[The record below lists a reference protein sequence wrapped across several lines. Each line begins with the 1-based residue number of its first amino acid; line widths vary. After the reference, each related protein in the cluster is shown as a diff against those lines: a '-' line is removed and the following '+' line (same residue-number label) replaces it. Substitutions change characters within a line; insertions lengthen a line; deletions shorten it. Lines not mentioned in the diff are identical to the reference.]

1 MVEPIIVIG
10 VGFFIIMCMMVK
22 FTGINNIPDIV
33 DNTDNTDNTDD
44 NIQNTLKQDV
54 KYKGVQNFD
63 DIDDV
68 SINCIDVN
76 IDVNI
81 DTDIINHDLIFN
93 NNDETS
99 DDIQQL
105 MHLIEPIED
114 NIKQV
119 SENNSNIF
127 SETFRILNFSAK
139 HEKEIDLSGTT
150 LISLRSIKQ

>member
-1 MVEPIIVIG
+1 MVEPVIAIG

-22 FTGINNIPDIV
+22 FTGINTIPDIV
-33 DNTDNTDNTDD
+33 DNTDNTDDD
-44 NIQNTLKQDV
+44 IQNTLEQNNQCKII
-54 KYKGVQNFD
+54 QNFE
-63 DIDDV
+63 DV
-68 SINCIDVN
+68 SINCIDVS
-76 IDVNI
+76 I
-81 DTDIINHDLIFN
+81 DTDIINHDLTFN

-105 MHLIEPIED
+105 MLLIEPIED

-119 SENNSNIF
+119 SEDNSNIF
-127 SETFRILNFSAK
+127 PETFRILNFSAK

>member
-1 MVEPIIVIG
+1 MVEPVIAIG

-22 FTGINNIPDIV
+22 FTGINNISDMPDIV
-33 DNTDNTDNTDD
+33 DNTYDD
-44 NIQNTLKQDV
+44 IQNTSEQNNQCKII
-54 KYKGVQNFD
+54 QNFG
-63 DIDDV
+63 DV
-68 SINCIDVN
+68 SINCINVS
-76 IDVNI
+76 I
-81 DTDIINHDLIFN
+81 DTDIINHDLTVN

-99 DDIQQL
+99 DNDMQQL
-105 MHLIEPIED
+105 MLLIEPIED

-127 SETFRILNFSAK
+127 PETFRILNFSAK

>member
-1 MVEPIIVIG
+1 MVEPVIAIG

-22 FTGINNIPDIV
+22 FTGINTIPGIV

-44 NIQNTLKQDV
+44 TYDDIQNTSEQNNQ
-54 KYKGVQNFD
+54 YKIIQNFE
-63 DIDDV
+63 DV
-68 SINCIDVN
+68 SINCIDVS
-76 IDVNI
+76 I
-81 DTDIINHDLIFN
+81 DTDIINHDLTVN
-93 NNDETS
+93 NNDDVTS
-99 DDIQQL
+99 DNDIQQL
-105 MHLIEPIED
+105 MLLIEPIED

-127 SETFRILNFSAK
+127 PETFRILNFSAK

>member
-1 MVEPIIVIG
+1 MMESVIAIS
-10 VGFFIIMCMMVK
+10 VGFFIMMCIIIK
-22 FTGINNIPDIV
+22 FIVINNIHDIPDIV
-33 DNTDNTDNTDD
+33 DNTDDD
-44 NIQNTLKQDV
+44 IQNTLKQDV
-54 KYKGVQNFD
+54 KYKSLQDFD

-68 SINCIDVN
+68 SINCID
-76 IDVNI
+76 INI
-81 DTDIINHDLIFN
+81 DTDIINHDLTFN

-99 DDIQQL
+99 DDDIQQL

>member
-1 MVEPIIVIG
+1 MMESVIAIS
-10 VGFFIIMCMMVK
+10 VGFFIMMCIIIK
-22 FTGINNIPDIV
+22 FIVINNIHDIPDIV
-33 DNTDNTDNTDD
+33 DNTDDD
-44 NIQNTLKQDV
+44 IQNTLKQDV
-54 KYKGVQNFD
+54 QYKSVYDFD

-68 SINCIDVN
+68 SINS

-81 DTDIINHDLIFN
+81 DTDIINHDLTFN

-119 SENNSNIF
+119 SEDNSNIF
-127 SETFRILNFSAK
+127 PETFRILNFSAK
-139 HEKEIDLSGTT
+139 HEKEIDLSDTT

>member
-1 MVEPIIVIG
+1 MVEPVIAIG

-22 FTGINNIPDIV
+22 FTGINTIPDIV
-33 DNTDNTDNTDD
+33 DNTDNTDDD
-44 NIQNTLKQDV
+44 IQNTLKQDV
-54 KYKGVQNFD
+54 QYKSVYDFD

-68 SINCIDVN
+68 SINSIDV
-76 IDVNI
+76 DI
-81 DTDIINHDLIFN
+81 DTDIINHDLTFN

-99 DDIQQL
+99 DNDIQQL

>member
-1 MVEPIIVIG
+1 MMESVIAIS
-10 VGFFIIMCMMVK
+10 VGFFIMMCIIIK
-22 FTGINNIPDIV
+22 FIVINNIHDIPDIV
-33 DNTDNTDNTDD
+33 DNTDDD
-44 NIQNTLKQDV
+44 IQNTLKQDV
-54 KYKGVQNFD
+54 QYKSVYDFD

-68 SINCIDVN
+68 SINS

-81 DTDIINHDLIFN
+81 DTDIINHDLTFN

-99 DDIQQL
+99 DDDIQQL
-105 MHLIEPIED
+105 MLLIEPIED

>member
-1 MVEPIIVIG
+1 MVEPVIAIG

-33 DNTDNTDNTDD
+33 DNTDDIYDD
-44 NIQNTLKQDV
+44 IQNTLKQDV
-54 KYKGVQNFD
+54 QYKSVQDSD

-76 IDVNI
+76 ID
-81 DTDIINHDLIFN
+81 TDIINHDLTFN
-93 NNDETS
+93 NNDDETS
-99 DDIQQL
+99 DDDIQQL
-105 MHLIEPIED
+105 MLLIEPIED

-119 SENNSNIF
+119 SGNNSNIF
-127 SETFRILNFSAK
+127 PETFRILNFSAK

>member
-33 DNTDNTDNTDD
+33 DNTDD

-54 KYKGVQNFD
+54 QYKGVQNFD
-63 DIDDV
+63 DIDGV
-68 SINCIDVN
+68 FINC

-81 DTDIINHDLIFN
+81 DTDIINHDLTFN
-93 NNDETS
+93 NNDDETS
-99 DDIQQL
+99 DDDIQQL
-105 MHLIEPIED
+105 MLLIEPIED

-127 SETFRILNFSAK
+127 SETSHILNLSAK

>member
-1 MVEPIIVIG
+1 MMESVIAIS
-10 VGFFIIMCMMVK
+10 VGFFIMMCIIIK
-22 FTGINNIPDIV
+22 FIVINNIHDIPDIV
-33 DNTDNTDNTDD
+33 DNTDDD
-44 NIQNTLKQDV
+44 IQNTLKQDV
-54 KYKGVQNFD
+54 QYKSVYDFD

-68 SINCIDVN
+68 SINSIDV
-76 IDVNI
+76 DI
-81 DTDIINHDLIFN
+81 DTDIINHDLTFN

-99 DDIQQL
+99 DDDIQQL

>member
-33 DNTDNTDNTDD
+33 DNTDNTDD

-54 KYKGVQNFD
+54 QYKGVQNFD

-76 IDVNI
+76 ID
-81 DTDIINHDLIFN
+81 TDIINHDLTV
-93 NNDETS
+93 NNDDVTS
-99 DDIQQL
+99 DNDMQQL
-105 MHLIEPIED
+105 MLLIEPIED

-139 HEKEIDLSGTT
+139 HEKEIDLSDTT

>member
-1 MVEPIIVIG
+1 MMESVIAIS
-10 VGFFIIMCMMVK
+10 VGFFIMMCIIIK
-22 FTGINNIPDIV
+22 FIVINNIHDIPDIV
-33 DNTDNTDNTDD
+33 DNTDDD
-44 NIQNTLKQDV
+44 IQNTLKQDV
-54 KYKGVQNFD
+54 QYKSVYDFD

-68 SINCIDVN
+68 SINS

-81 DTDIINHDLIFN
+81 DTDIINHDLTFN

-99 DDIQQL
+99 DDDIQQL
-105 MHLIEPIED
+105 MLLIEPIED

-127 SETFRILNFSAK
+127 PETFRILNFSAK
-139 HEKEIDLSGTT
+139 HEKEIDLSDTT

>member
-1 MVEPIIVIG
+1 MVEPVIAIG

-33 DNTDNTDNTDD
+33 DNTDDTYDD
-44 NIQNTLKQDV
+44 IQNTLKQDV
-54 KYKGVQNFD
+54 QYKSVQDFD

-76 IDVNI
+76 ID
-81 DTDIINHDLIFN
+81 TDIINHDLTFN
-93 NNDETS
+93 NDDETS
-99 DDIQQL
+99 DDDIQQL
-105 MHLIEPIED
+105 MLLIEPIED

-119 SENNSNIF
+119 SENNINIF
-127 SETFRILNFSAK
+127 PETFRILNFSVK

>member
-1 MVEPIIVIG
+1 MVEPVIAIG

-22 FTGINNIPDIV
+22 FTGINNISDMPDIV
-33 DNTDNTDNTDD
+33 DNTYDD
-44 NIQNTLKQDV
+44 IQNTSEQNNQCKII
-54 KYKGVQNFD
+54 QNFE
-63 DIDDV
+63 DV
-68 SINCIDVN
+68 SINCIDVS
-76 IDVNI
+76 I
-81 DTDIINHDLIFN
+81 DTDIINHDLTD
-93 NNDETS
+93 NNDDVTS

-105 MHLIEPIED
+105 MLLIEPIED

-127 SETFRILNFSAK
+127 PETFHILNFSAK

>member
-1 MVEPIIVIG
+1 MVEPVIAIG
-10 VGFFIIMCMMVK
+10 VGFFIIICMMVK
-22 FTGINNIPDIV
+22 FTGINTIPDIV
-33 DNTDNTDNTDD
+33 DNTDDTYDD
-44 NIQNTLKQDV
+44 IQNTSEQNNQFKII
-54 KYKGVQNFD
+54 QNFE
-63 DIDDV
+63 DV
-68 SINCIDVN
+68 SINCIDVS
-76 IDVNI
+76 I
-81 DTDIINHDLIFN
+81 DTDIINHDLTFN

-99 DDIQQL
+99 DDDIQQL
-105 MHLIEPIED
+105 MNLIEPIED

>member
-33 DNTDNTDNTDD
+33 DNTDD

-54 KYKGVQNFD
+54 QYKDVQNFD

-68 SINCIDVN
+68 SINC

-119 SENNSNIF
+119 SVNNSNIF
-127 SETFRILNFSAK
+127 TETSHILNFSAK

>member
-1 MVEPIIVIG
+1 MMESVIAIS
-10 VGFFIIMCMMVK
+10 VGFFIMMCIIIK
-22 FTGINNIPDIV
+22 FIVINNIHDIPDIV
-33 DNTDNTDNTDD
+33 DNTDDD
-44 NIQNTLKQDV
+44 IQNTLKQDV
-54 KYKGVQNFD
+54 QYKSVYDFD

-68 SINCIDVN
+68 SINS

-81 DTDIINHDLIFN
+81 DTDIINHDLTFN

-99 DDIQQL
+99 DDDIQQL
-105 MHLIEPIED
+105 MHLLEPIED

-119 SENNSNIF
+119 SV

>member
-1 MVEPIIVIG
+1 MMESVIAIS
-10 VGFFIIMCMMVK
+10 VGFFIMMCIIIK
-22 FTGINNIPDIV
+22 FIVINNIHDIPDIV
-33 DNTDNTDNTDD
+33 DNTDDD
-44 NIQNTLKQDV
+44 IQNTLKQDV
-54 KYKGVQNFD
+54 QYKSVYDFD

-68 SINCIDVN
+68 SINS

-81 DTDIINHDLIFN
+81 DTDIINHDLTFN
-93 NNDETS
+93 NNDQTS
-99 DDIQQL
+99 DDDIQQL

-127 SETFRILNFSAK
+127 PETFRILNFSAK